1 MEADEPVRRILHC
14 DMDCF
19 YAAVHV
25 RDDPELAGRPVVV
38 GGAPGGRGVVAA
50 ANYEARAFGI
60 HSAMPSSRAQRLCAD
75 LVFLRPDFARYRR
88 ESAQIFNIFRR
99 FTPLLQTL
107 SLDEAFLDVSQ
118 HLERFGHA
126 TAVAQAIRRRVAA
139 ERRLTVS
146 IGVGP
151 NRLVAKIASDQDKPD
166 GLTVVPPRR
175 VLEFLEPLSVRR
187 LPGVGPATEAAL
199 QRIGVRT
206 VRELRKRSQ
215 EELRDRFGRHGQ
227 GLYRYCR
234 GIDERPVRLHR
245 ERKSL
250 STERTYSED
259 LSSRDEMEAEL
270 ERLAGQVAVGLERR
284 GLSASTVTIKVRYSD
299 FTTLSRSRTL
309 RGPTRSATVLALNAR
324 ELLGRS
330 EAGRRSVRLLGVGV
344 SNLVR
349 GAPSQLSL
357 FDS

>member
-1 MEADEPVRRILHC
+1 MEAQESVRRILHC

-25 RDDPELAGRPVVV
+25 RDDPTLVGRPVVV
-38 GGAPGGRGVVAA
+38 GGDPDGRGVVAA

-60 HSAMPSSRAQRLCAD
+60 HSAMPSARARRLCAD

-88 ESAQIFNIFRR
+88 ESAQIFRIFHR
-99 FTPLLQTL
+99 FTPLVQTL
-107 SLDEAFLDVSQ
+107 SLDEAFLDVSR

-126 TAVAQAIRRRVAA
+126 TAVAQAIRRRVAE

-146 IGVGP
+146 VGVGP

-166 GLTVVPPRR
+166 GLTVIPPRR
-175 VLEFLEPLSVRR
+175 VLEFLAPLPVRR

-199 QRIGVRT
+199 QRLEVRT
-206 VRELRKRSQ
+206 VGELRKRSQ
-215 EELRDRFGRHGQ
+215 EELVDRFGRHGN
-227 GLYRYCR
+227 GLFRFSR
-234 GIDERPVRLHR
+234 GIDERPVRQHR

-250 STERTYSED
+250 STEHTYRED
-259 LSSRDEMEAEL
+259 LTSRAEMEE
-270 ERLAGQVAVGLERR
+270 EIVRLAGQVAAGLERR

-309 RGPTRSATVLALNAR
+309 DGVTRSAAVLARHAS

-330 EAGRRSVRLLGVGV
+330 DAGRRPVRLLGVGV
-344 SNLVR
+344 SNLLR

-357 FDS
+357 FEP